1 MTPWTAVYQALLPMG
16 FSRRVL
22 EWVAIAFFILLK
34 ITYIVNAISIELTM
48 AFSKNWNIL
57 KFWKGMEQKHKRPQ
71 TAKAILRKKNGAGG
85 IRLPGFKLYYKAT
98 IIKQFGTG
106 TKIDIW
112 INVTR

>member
-1 MTPWTAVYQALLPMG
+1 
-16 FSRRVL
+16 
-22 EWVAIAFFILLK
+22 
-34 ITYIVNAISIELTM
+34 
-48 AFSKNWNIL
+48 
-57 KFWKGMEQKHKRPQ
+57 MEQKLKRPQ

>member
-1 MTPWTAVYQALLPMG
+1 
-16 FSRRVL
+16 
-22 EWVAIAFFILLK
+22 
-34 ITYIVNAISIELTM
+34 
-48 AFSKNWNIL
+48 
-57 KFWKGMEQKHKRPQ
+57 MEQKHKRPQ